1 MVCARFSNALSEV
14 AAGGRLEAALDAHL
28 AGCAH
33 CTKELAALRQLLAI
47 ADDELRLPATVEPSA
62 SFVPRIRAAV
72 LETGSAPA
80 RHPLWL
86 WPSLATAAAL
96 VMTIILFVAVRSQH
110 QPILRV
116 EKWQPPP
123 AAQPAAAL
131 MREPA
136 SDSKIVNANDA
147 PVVISPRR
155 TVQRRVLAE
164 PAVLVPAGESRA
176 LVEFIDI
183 VNRQKV
189 ASELLRTSDEP
200 SAELAALTPITV
212 KPIEIVPLDSAMNIG
227 T

>member
-1 MVCARFSNALSEV
+1 MVCARFNSALNEV
-14 AAGGRLEAALDAHL
+14 AAGGRSDAALDAHV

-47 ADDELRLPATVEPSA
+47 ADDELSLPATVEPSA

-72 LETGSAPA
+72 RESGSARA
-80 RHPLWL
+80 RHLLWL

-96 VMTIILFVAVRSQH
+96 VMTFILFVVVRPQYK
-110 QPILRV
+110 PVLRV
-116 EKWQPPP
+116 EQPQSAPVV
-123 AAQPAAAL
+123 QTAAAP

-136 SDSKIVNANDA
+136 SEPKVANAEHVPA
-147 PVVISPRR
+147 MISPRR
-155 TVQRRVLAE
+155 AIQRRAPTE
-164 PAVLVPAGESRA
+164 PEVLVPAGESQA
-176 LVEFIDI
+176 LLQLIEL

-189 ASELLRTSDEP
+189 ASGLLRTSDEP
-200 SAELAALTPITV
+200 SPDLAALTPITV